1 MKTYQISEELRTQVI
16 ELLNAYINDSV
27 SMSILDAFEAQY
39 SEEEIKK
46 YIKKLKELKNEN
58 I

>member
-1 MKTYQISEELRTQVI
+1 MKTYRISEELRTQVI

-46 YIKKLKELKNEN
+46 CIKKLKELNNEN
-58 I
+58 L

>member
-1 MKTYQISEELRTQVI
+1 MKTYQISEELLNQVTA
-16 ELLNAYINDSV
+16 LLNAYINDSV
-27 SMSILDAFEAQY
+27 SMSILDAFETQY

-46 YIKKLKELKNEN
+46 CIKKLKDLNNEN